1 MGSPE
6 HTQPTLPAMQ
16 NLRPP
21 SFRSLRTIM
30 ALILR
35 EMESTYGREPG
46 GYLWAIVQPIGMIV
60 LLSAA
65 FSLLVRNP
73 PLGTSFIFF
82 YATGYLPFD
91 TYGVIAG
98 KITVAMK
105 YSRPLLFYPRVTWID
120 TVIARFLL
128 NAITQTVVFC
138 IILGGIAMMFETR
151 ASLQIVPV
159 IEAMIAAMIIGFGIG
174 VMNCVLTGLY
184 PVWGLIWNIL
194 TRPLFIASGVLFLY
208 EEMPR
213 FTQEILWWNPLMH
226 VTGLMRRGLY
236 PTYDAS
242 YVSLPYCYGFGLVLS
257 AVGLILLRANYK
269 TVLQQ

>member
-1 MGSPE
+1 
-6 HTQPTLPAMQ
+6 MQ

-21 SFRSLRTIM
+21 AFPSLRTIV

-46 GYLWAIVQPIGMIV
+46 GYLWAIVQPIGMII

-73 PLGTSFIFF
+73 PIGTSFIFF

-91 TYGVIAG
+91 TYSVISG
-98 KITVAMK
+98 KITVALK
-105 YSRPLLFYPRVTWID
+105 YSRPLLFYPRVTWMD
-120 TVIARFLL
+120 AVLARFVL
-128 NAITQTVVFC
+128 NAVTQTVVF
-138 IILGGIAMMFETR
+138 IIIMGGIALLFETR
-151 ASLQIVPV
+151 SALTLLPV
-159 IEAMIAAMIIGFGIG
+159 INSLLAAMVIGFGIG

-184 PVWGLIWNIL
+184 PVWALIWGIL

-213 FTQEILWWNPLMH
+213 SVQNFLWWNPLMH
-226 VTGLMRRGLY
+226 ITGEMRKGFF
-236 PTYDAS
+236 PTYDAA
-242 YVSLPYCYGFGLVLS
+242 YVSMSYCYIFGLVLS
-257 AVGLILLRANYK
+257 AIGLILLRANYK